1 MGRRDAKTAVL
12 ARADGACMM
21 AGMRGSSI
29 DHTRLLRYAGLFT
42 YLCTGI
48 PLLRVDW
55 TLERVSGFSD
65 PHAGLLLLLLSYVLF
80 GVVYALLTRRL
91 GSRRH
96 PALKILG
103 LVVLTATAIGVG
115 WFSHS
120 GLSALLLVVV
130 AVTLPW
136 TLPLSVGVAWL
147 LLQNLALIP
156 LFRGFPGFGWGTAT
170 LQAALYLG
178 FAALM
183 FVTSMVARQ
192 QDEAREEQRR
202 LNSELRATRA
212 LLAESS
218 RIGERMRIARELHDL
233 VGHHLTALTLNLEVA
248 SHRVQPDAVESVRQ
262 AQAIAKQLL
271 ADVREVVSEL
281 RQGEALDLSQ
291 ALRDL
296 IEGVPTLAVHL
307 ELPPAFS
314 VDNPQ
319 RAQVMLRT
327 VQEIL
332 TNTTR
337 HAGARNLW
345 LRFTR
350 TGSGELKLDARD
362 DGRGAVTI
370 RPGNGLNGMRERLA
384 AVGGRLSFSAAPGRG
399 FTLSAWLPMEKS
411 A

>member
-1 MGRRDAKTAVL
+1 
-12 ARADGACMM
+12 
-21 AGMRGSSI
+21 MRWPAI
-29 DHTRLLRYAGLFT
+29 NHTRLLRYTGLFT

-55 TLERVSGFSD
+55 TLERVSGLSHPD
-65 PHAGLLLLLLSYVLF
+65 VGLVLLLLCYVLF
-80 GVVYALLTRRL
+80 GIVYWLLTWRL

-103 LVVLTATAIGVG
+103 LGVLTATAIGVG

-130 AVTLPW
+130 AVVLPW
-136 TLPLSVGVAWL
+136 TLPLPIGIAWL
-147 LLQNLALIP
+147 VLQNLALIP
-156 LFRGFPGFGWGTAT
+156 VFVGFPGFGWGTAT

-178 FAALM
+178 FATLM

-192 QDEAREEQRR
+192 QDDAREEQRR

-233 VGHHLTALTLNLEVA
+233 LGHHLTALTLNLEVA
-248 SHRVQPDAVESVRQ
+248 SHRVAAAEVGPVRQ

-271 ADVREVVSEL
+271 GDVREVVSEL

-291 ALRDL
+291 ALRSL
-296 IEGVPTLAVHL
+296 IEGVPTLKVHL
-307 ELPPAFS
+307 DLPPAFS
-314 VDNPQ
+314 VDEPQ
-319 RAQVMLRT
+319 RAQVLLRT

-332 TNTTR
+332 TNTAR

-345 LRFTR
+345 LSFSR
-350 TGSGELKLDARD
+350 TEAGELKLDARD
-362 DGRGAVTI
+362 DGRGAGTI

-384 AVGGRLSFSAAPGRG
+384 AAGGRLLISAEPGRG
-399 FTLSAWLPMEKS
+399 FALSAWLPMEKTL
-411 A
+411 

>member
-1 MGRRDAKTAVL
+1 
-12 ARADGACMM
+12 MM
-21 AGMRGSSI
+21 RVMRWSTF

-55 TLERVSGFSD
+55 TLERVSGLSHPD
-65 PHAGLLLLLLSYVLF
+65 VGLLLLLLSYVLF
-80 GVVYALLTRRL
+80 GVVYALLTRQL

-96 PALKILG
+96 PVLKILG

-136 TLPLSVGVAWL
+136 TLPLPVGIAWL

-156 LFRGFPGFGWGTAT
+156 VFRGFPGFGWGTAT

-248 SHRVQPDAVESVRQ
+248 SHRVQPEAVESVRQ
-262 AQAIAKQLL
+262 AQAVAKQLL
-271 ADVREVVSEL
+271 GDVREVVSEL

-291 ALRDL
+291 ALRSL
-296 IEGVPTLAVHL
+296 IEGVPTLDVHL
-307 ELPPAFS
+307 ELPQTLS
-314 VDNPQ
+314 VDDPQ
-319 RAQVMLRT
+319 RAQIMLRT

-332 TNTTR
+332 TNTAR

-345 LRFTR
+345 LSFTR
-350 TGSGELKLDARD
+350 TEKGEMKLDAHD

-384 AVGGRLSFSAAPGRG
+384 AAGGRLVISAEPGQG
-399 FTLSAWLPMEKS
+399 FALSAWLPVEKS

>member
-1 MGRRDAKTAVL
+1 MHRMRWPAVN
-12 ARADGACMM
+12 
-21 AGMRGSSI
+21 
-29 DHTRLLRYAGLFT
+29 HTRLLRYAGLFT

-55 TLERVSGFSD
+55 TLERVSGLGD
-65 PHAGLLLLLLSYVLF
+65 PGIGLLLLLLCYVVF
-80 GVVYALLTRRL
+80 GIVYWLLTRRL

-96 PALKILG
+96 PVLKIFGLG
-103 LVVLTATAIGVG
+103 ILTIAAIGVG

-130 AVTLPW
+130 AVALPW
-136 TLPLSVGVAWL
+136 TLPLPIGIAWL
-147 LLQNLALIP
+147 VLQNLALVP
-156 LFRGFPGFGWGTAT
+156 AFAGLPGLGWGTAT
-170 LQAALYLG
+170 LQAVLYLG

-183 FVTSMVARQ
+183 FVTSTVARQ

-218 RIGERMRIARELHDL
+218 RLGERMRIARELHDL
-233 VGHHLTALTLNLEVA
+233 IGHHLTALTLNLEVA
-248 SHRVQPDAVESVRQ
+248 SHRVPPSGVEPVRQ

-271 ADVREVVSEL
+271 GDVREVVSEL
-281 RQGEALDLSQ
+281 RQGETLDLSQ
-291 ALRDL
+291 ALRSL
-296 IEGVPTLAVHL
+296 IEGVPTLKVHL
-307 ELPPAFS
+307 DLPPALG
-314 VDNPQ
+314 VDEPQ

-332 TNTTR
+332 TNTAR
-337 HAGARNLW
+337 HADARNLW
-345 LRFTR
+345 LSFSR
-350 TGSGELKLDARD
+350 TEAGELKLDARD

-384 AVGGRLSFSAAPGRG
+384 AVGGRLAVSAEPGRG
-399 FTLSAWLPMEKS
+399 FALSAWLPLEKT

>member
-1 MGRRDAKTAVL
+1 MACVRTLPACAPPRCVHDA
-12 ARADGACMM
+12 R
-21 AGMRGSSI
+21 MRWSSI

-42 YLCTGI
+42 YLSTGI

-55 TLERVSGFSD
+55 TLERVSGQHD
-65 PHAGLLLLLLSYVLF
+65 PQLGLILLLLCYAAF
-80 GVVYALLTRRL
+80 GVVYWLLTRRV
-91 GSRRH
+91 GSNRH
-96 PALKILG
+96 PVLKIVG
-103 LVVLTATAIGVG
+103 LAVLTAAAIGVG

-130 AVTLPW
+130 AVALPW
-136 TLPLSVGVAWL
+136 TLPLPVGIAWL
-147 LLQNLALIP
+147 ILQNLALIP
-156 LFRGFPGFGWGTAT
+156 VFRGFSGFSWGTAA
-170 LQAALYLG
+170 LQAVLYLG

-248 SHRVQPDAVESVRQ
+248 SHRVQAEALDSVRQ
-262 AQAIAKQLL
+262 AQGIAKQLL
-271 ADVREVVSEL
+271 GDVREVVSEL
-281 RQGEALDLSQ
+281 RQGETMDLSQ
-291 ALRDL
+291 ALRSL
-296 IEGVPTLAVHL
+296 IEGVPTLQVHL
-307 ELPPAFS
+307 QLPPALG
-314 VDNPQ
+314 VDDPQ

-332 TNTTR
+332 TNTAR
-337 HAGARNLW
+337 HSGARNLW

-350 TGSGELKLDARD
+350 TAAGELQLDARD

-370 RPGNGLNGMRERLA
+370 RPGNGLRGMRERLA
-384 AVGGRLSFSAAPGRG
+384 TVGGRMSFSSEPGRG
-399 FTLSAWLPMEKS
+399 FALSAWLPLEK
-411 A
+411 AA

>member
-1 MGRRDAKTAVL
+1 MRWPAVN
-12 ARADGACMM
+12 
-21 AGMRGSSI
+21 
-29 DHTRLLRYAGLFT
+29 HTRLLRYTGLFT

-55 TLERVSGFSD
+55 TLERVSAFSHPD
-65 PHAGLLLLLLSYVLF
+65 IGLGLLLLCYVVF
-80 GVVYALLTRRL
+80 GIVYWLLTRRL

-96 PALKILG
+96 PVLKILG
-103 LVVLTATAIGVG
+103 LGVLTATAIGVG

-130 AVTLPW
+130 AVALPW
-136 TLPLSVGVAWL
+136 TLPLPIGVAWL
-147 LLQNLALIP
+147 VLQNLALIP
-156 LFRGFPGFGWGTAT
+156 VFAGFPGFGWGTAT

-178 FAALM
+178 FATLM

-192 QDEAREEQRR
+192 QDDAREEQRR

-233 VGHHLTALTLNLEVA
+233 LGHHLTALTLNLEVA
-248 SHRVQPDAVESVRQ
+248 SHRVAPAEVGPVRQ
-262 AQAIAKQLL
+262 AQAIARQLL
-271 ADVREVVSEL
+271 GDVREVVSEL

-291 ALRDL
+291 ALRSL
-296 IEGVPTLAVHL
+296 IEGVPTVQVHL
-307 ELPPAFS
+307 DLPPAFS
-314 VDNPQ
+314 VDEPQ

-332 TNTTR
+332 TNTAR
-337 HAGARNLW
+337 HSGARNLW
-345 LRFTR
+345 LGFSR
-350 TGSGELKLDARD
+350 TEAGELKLEARD
-362 DGRGAVTI
+362 DGRGAGTI

-384 AVGGRLSFSAAPGRG
+384 AAGGRLLVSAEPGRG
-399 FTLSAWLPMEKS
+399 FALTAWLPMEKI

>member
-1 MGRRDAKTAVL
+1 MRRMRWPAVN
-12 ARADGACMM
+12 
-21 AGMRGSSI
+21 
-29 DHTRLLRYAGLFT
+29 HTRLLRYAGLFT

-55 TLERVSGFSD
+55 TLERVSGLDD
-65 PHAGLLLLLLSYVLF
+65 PGIALLLLLLCYVLF
-80 GVVYALLTRRL
+80 GVVYWLLTRRL

-96 PALKILG
+96 PVLKIFGLG
-103 LVVLTATAIGVG
+103 ILTATAIGVG

-130 AVTLPW
+130 AVALPW
-136 TLPLSVGVAWL
+136 TLPLPIGIAWL
-147 LLQNLALIP
+147 VLQNLALVP
-156 LFRGFPGFGWGTAT
+156 VFAGFTGFGWGTAT
-170 LQAALYLG
+170 LQAVLYLG

-248 SHRVQPDAVESVRQ
+248 SHRVPVSEVAPVRQ

-271 ADVREVVSEL
+271 SDVREVVSEL
-281 RQGEALDLSQ
+281 RQGETLDLSQ
-291 ALRDL
+291 ALRSL
-296 IEGVPTLAVHL
+296 IEGVPTLKVHL
-307 ELPPAFS
+307 QLPPVLG
-314 VDNPQ
+314 VDEPH

-332 TNTTR
+332 TNTAR

-345 LRFTR
+345 LSFSR
-350 TGSGELKLDARD
+350 TDAGELKLDARD

-384 AVGGRLSFSAAPGRG
+384 EVGGRLAISAEPGRG
-399 FTLSAWLPMEKS
+399 FTLSAWLPLEKI

>member
-1 MGRRDAKTAVL
+1 
-12 ARADGACMM
+12 
-21 AGMRGSSI
+21 MRWPAI
-29 DHTRLLRYAGLFT
+29 NHTRLLRYTGLFT

-55 TLERVSGFSD
+55 TLERVSGLSHPD
-65 PHAGLLLLLLSYVLF
+65 VGLVLLLLCYVLF
-80 GVVYALLTRRL
+80 GIVYWLLTWRL

-103 LVVLTATAIGVG
+103 LGVLTATAIGVG

-130 AVTLPW
+130 AVVLPW
-136 TLPLSVGVAWL
+136 TLPLPIGIAWL
-147 LLQNLALIP
+147 VLQNLALIP
-156 LFRGFPGFGWGTAT
+156 VFVGFPGFGWGTAT

-178 FAALM
+178 FATLM

-192 QDEAREEQRR
+192 QDDAREEQRR

-233 VGHHLTALTLNLEVA
+233 LGHHLTALTLNLEVA
-248 SHRVQPDAVESVRQ
+248 SHRVAAAEVGPVRQ
-262 AQAIAKQLL
+262 AQAIARQLL
-271 ADVREVVSEL
+271 GDVREVVSEL

-291 ALRDL
+291 ALRSL
-296 IEGVPTLAVHL
+296 IEGVPTLKVHL
-307 ELPPAFS
+307 DLPPAFS
-314 VDNPQ
+314 VDEPQ
-319 RAQVMLRT
+319 RAQVLLRT

-332 TNTTR
+332 TNTAR

-345 LRFTR
+345 LSFSR
-350 TGSGELKLDARD
+350 TEAGELKLDARD
-362 DGRGAVTI
+362 DGRGAGTI

-384 AVGGRLSFSAAPGRG
+384 AAGGRLLISAEPGRG
-399 FTLSAWLPMEKS
+399 FALSAWLPMEKTL
-411 A
+411 

>member
-1 MGRRDAKTAVL
+1 MHHGNVRWP
-12 ARADGACMM
+12 
-21 AGMRGSSI
+21 I
-29 DHTRLLRYAGLFT
+29 PDHTRLLRYAGLFT

-48 PLLRVDW
+48 PLLRIDW
-55 TLERVSGFSD
+55 TLKRVSGLSHPD
-65 PHAGLLLLLLSYVLF
+65 IGLLLLLCSYALF
-80 GVVYALLTRRL
+80 GVTYWLLTRRL

-96 PALKILG
+96 PVLKILG
-103 LVVLTATAIGVG
+103 LGILTATAIGVG

-130 AVTLPW
+130 AVALPW
-136 TLPLSVGVAWL
+136 TLPVPVGVAWL

-156 LFRGFPGFGWGTAT
+156 VFREFPGFGWGTAM

-183 FVTSMVARQ
+183 FVTSTVARQ

-248 SHRVQPDAVESVRQ
+248 SHRVQPDAVDSVRQ
-262 AQAIAKQLL
+262 AQAVAKQLL
-271 ADVREVVSEL
+271 GDVREVVSEL

-291 ALRDL
+291 ALRNL
-296 IEGVPTLAVHL
+296 IEGVPMLNVHL
-307 ELPPAFS
+307 RLPPAFS
-314 VDNPQ
+314 VDDPQ
-319 RAQVMLRT
+319 RAQVMLRM
-327 VQEIL
+327 VQEVL
-332 TNTTR
+332 TNTAR
-337 HAGARNLW
+337 HSGARNLW
-345 LRFTR
+345 LEFSHSA
-350 TGSGELKLDARD
+350 GGEVRLDARD
-362 DGRGAVTI
+362 DGRGVAKI

-384 AVGGRLSFSAAPGRG
+384 AVGGRLALRAEPGRG
-399 FTLSAWLPMEKS
+399 FSLTAWLPVEKS

>member
-1 MGRRDAKTAVL
+1 
-12 ARADGACMM
+12 
-21 AGMRGSSI
+21 MRWPAI
-29 DHTRLLRYAGLFT
+29 NHTRLLRYTGLFT

-55 TLERVSGFSD
+55 TLERVSGLSHPD
-65 PHAGLLLLLLSYVLF
+65 VGLVLLLLCYVLF
-80 GVVYALLTRRL
+80 GIVYWLLTWRL

-103 LVVLTATAIGVG
+103 LGVLTATAIGVG

-130 AVTLPW
+130 AVVLPW
-136 TLPLSVGVAWL
+136 TLPLPIGIAWL
-147 LLQNLALIP
+147 VLQNLALIP
-156 LFRGFPGFGWGTAT
+156 VFVGFPGFGWGTAT

-178 FAALM
+178 FATLM

-192 QDEAREEQRR
+192 QDDAREEQRR

-233 VGHHLTALTLNLEVA
+233 LGHHLTALTLNLEVA
-248 SHRVQPDAVESVRQ
+248 SHRVAAAEVGPVRQ
-262 AQAIAKQLL
+262 AQAIARQLL
-271 ADVREVVSEL
+271 GDVREVVSEL

-291 ALRDL
+291 ALRSL
-296 IEGVPTLAVHL
+296 IEGVPTLKVHL
-307 ELPPAFS
+307 DLPPAFS
-314 VDNPQ
+314 VDEPQ
-319 RAQVMLRT
+319 RAQVLLRT

-332 TNTTR
+332 TNTAR

-345 LRFTR
+345 LSFSR
-350 TGSGELKLDARD
+350 TEAGELKLDARD
-362 DGRGAVTI
+362 DGRGAGTI

-384 AVGGRLSFSAAPGRG
+384 AVGGRLLISAEPGRG
-399 FTLSAWLPMEKS
+399 FALSAWLPMEKS
-411 A
+411 L

>member
-1 MGRRDAKTAVL
+1 
-12 ARADGACMM
+12 
-21 AGMRGSSI
+21 MRWPAI
-29 DHTRLLRYAGLFT
+29 NHTRLLRYTGLFT

-55 TLERVSGFSD
+55 TLERVSGLSHPD
-65 PHAGLLLLLLSYVLF
+65 VGLVLLLLCYVLF
-80 GVVYALLTRRL
+80 GIVYWLLTWRL

-103 LVVLTATAIGVG
+103 LGVLTATAIGVG

-130 AVTLPW
+130 AVVLPW
-136 TLPLSVGVAWL
+136 TLPLPIGIAWL
-147 LLQNLALIP
+147 VLQNLALIP
-156 LFRGFPGFGWGTAT
+156 VFVGFPGFGWGTAT

-178 FAALM
+178 FATLM

-192 QDEAREEQRR
+192 QDDAREEQRR

-233 VGHHLTALTLNLEVA
+233 LGHHLTALTLNLEVA
-248 SHRVQPDAVESVRQ
+248 SHRVAAAEVGPVRQ

-271 ADVREVVSEL
+271 GDVREVVSEL

-291 ALRDL
+291 ALRSL
-296 IEGVPTLAVHL
+296 IEGVPTLKVHL
-307 ELPPAFS
+307 DLPPAFS
-314 VDNPQ
+314 VDEPQ
-319 RAQVMLRT
+319 RAQVLLRT

-332 TNTTR
+332 TNTAR
-337 HAGARNLW
+337 HAGAHNLW
-345 LRFTR
+345 LSFSR
-350 TGSGELKLDARD
+350 TEAGELKLDARD
-362 DGRGAVTI
+362 DGRGAGTI

-384 AVGGRLSFSAAPGRG
+384 AAGGRLLISAEPGRG
-399 FTLSAWLPMEKS
+399 FALSAWLPMEKTL
-411 A
+411 